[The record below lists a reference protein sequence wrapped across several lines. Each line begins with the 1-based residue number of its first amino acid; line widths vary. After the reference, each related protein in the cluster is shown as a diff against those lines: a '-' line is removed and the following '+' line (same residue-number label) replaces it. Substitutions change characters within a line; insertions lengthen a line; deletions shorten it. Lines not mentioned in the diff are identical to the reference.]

1 MGIFLS
7 TQLNL
12 KEGILYFILLIGKGF
27 RRQVN
32 GGGTFSSSLD
42 FFLEMWMQESSSQ
55 QLCSVENLLRAA
67 LRGRGS
73 GRRPG
78 TYKLWSGGQKVV
90 FGEDAVFWEV
100 RRGETQLLFW
110 DQERNHGGGE
120 TVTWG
125 IWSTQMFKLEH
136 LLQQSRQSITTWQR
150 KNPLYSSS

>member
-12 KEGILYFILLIGKGF
+12 KEGILYFILLIIGKGF

-32 GGGTFSSSLD
+32 GGGRFSSSLD
-42 FFLEMWMQESSSQ
+42 FFLEMWVQESSSQ

-67 LRGRGS
+67 LQGRGS

-90 FGEDAVFWEV
+90 FGEDAVF
-100 RRGETQLLFW
+100 
-110 DQERNHGGGE
+110 
-120 TVTWG
+120 
-125 IWSTQMFKLEH
+125 
-136 LLQQSRQSITTWQR
+136 
-150 KNPLYSSS
+150 